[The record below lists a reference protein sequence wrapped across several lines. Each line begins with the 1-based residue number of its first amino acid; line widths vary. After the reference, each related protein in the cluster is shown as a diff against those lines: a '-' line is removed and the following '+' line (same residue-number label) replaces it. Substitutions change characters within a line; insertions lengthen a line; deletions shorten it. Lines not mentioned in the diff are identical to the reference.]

1 MKRPVIVFGCVALA
15 IALWLTAVLNAD
27 RENLSLDFVAVYAQ
41 LGADGEPENCPDV
54 SLPPSA
60 EAIEGARQLAQIAR
74 QDPTRPLP
82 NPNPSFGATLPA
94 ANALTVT
101 ASSVRL
107 CVQNADAEPHPG
119 WNRVLLSLR

>member
-1 MKRPVIVFGCVALA
+1 VKRPVIIFGCVAVA
-15 IALWLTAVLNAD
+15 IGLWLTAVLNAD
-27 RENLSLDFVAVYAQ
+27 RENIRLDFVSVYAQ
-41 LGADGEPENCPDV
+41 LGADGEPESCPD
-54 SLPPSA
+54 LTQPPSA

-74 QDPTRPLP
+74 QDPTRALP

-101 ASSVRL
+101 AGSLRL
-107 CVQNADAEPHPG
+107 CVQNAEGEPHPG